1 MYILHQILYYYV
13 VLSLVVHCIQLYSY
27 CTFSEDSICP
37 GGPRHKPFGFLEDLH
52 GHNYVFVVLS

>member
-1 MYILHQILYYYV
+1 MYILHQILNYYYLL
-13 VLSLVVHCIQLYSY
+13 LSLVVHCILMY